1 MLWFSILTWKILF
14 VSLEKEKENNQGV
27 TTVIFTEYSAM
38 EEFIRLVYFIKS
50 KSKLNEFVL
59 LIKSKKY
66 TQVFKSYNLCLTRLK
81 IIFRRWLMREQGEC
95 IINFITA
102 NHLYIMQ
109 LAGQQTRELV
119 DLEKSQEL
127 NLS

>member
-66 TQVFKSYNLCLTRLK
+66 TQVFKSCNLCLTRLK

-109 LAGQQTRELV
+109 LAGEQTRELV
-119 DLEKSQEL
+119 DLKKSQEL